1 MNGNNK
7 MMETTTPQE
16 KFDALTNVKKLLEEN
31 FVTFG
36 QILYEIKSS
45 KAFKIKG
52 YKNFKDFIEQEYN
65 MSSAF
70 ASKILSV
77 YEIFIN
83 ELDVD
88 EMSVKEIGLD
98 KLAMIKPFV
107 KDSSYEDTEGWISKA
122 ETLNTADLREVIKEE
137 RERIKENKKTDKD
150 ILIDQFKERM
160 VTYFNCN
167 FKELMFK
174 MALYFQDMDLDPVK
188 DKIKIK
194 ERQLKDKK
202 ETVEGL

>member
-1 MNGNNK
+1 MSDK
-7 MMETTTPQE
+7 MMMTTTPQE
-16 KFDALTNVKKLLEEN
+16 KFDALTNVKKILEEN

-36 QILYEIKSS
+36 QILHEIKRSN
-45 KAFKIKG
+45 AFKVKG

-77 YEIFIN
+77 YEIFIE

-88 EMSVKEIGLD
+88 EMSVKQIGLD

-107 KDSSYEDTEGWISKA
+107 KDASYQESEQWIDMA
-122 ETLNTADLREVIKEE
+122 ENLNTTDLREEIKKE
-137 RERIKENKKTDKD
+137 RDRIKENKKTDED

-167 FKELMFK
+167 FKELMLK
-174 MALYFQDMDLDPVK
+174 MALYFQDMDLDSVK

-194 ERQLKDKK
+194 ERQLKDK
-202 ETVEGL
+202 ETTEGL